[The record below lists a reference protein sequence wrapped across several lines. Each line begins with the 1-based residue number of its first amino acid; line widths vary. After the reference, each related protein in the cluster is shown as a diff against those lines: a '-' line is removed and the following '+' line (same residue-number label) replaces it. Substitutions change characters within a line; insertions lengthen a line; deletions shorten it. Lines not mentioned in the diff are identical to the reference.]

1 MLATV
6 IPDHTGHC
14 GQFQFYHKTKR
25 YGPSSLP
32 LRQFASISPSSE
44 SYHHHYTLLI
54 HRNFTL
60 LLCLE
65 SSYTS
70 FILHIALHFSI
81 HVLMFGSATFLTPQ
95 YWVSQPNKHTQEPHH
110 QRKFWDL
117 FVTSSLPSTSTSV
130 SATTLLPLLH
140 LHTSFCSKHSRPLHG
155 TSKKNRRGNK
165 VPKCRSCTNVGC
177 KLCW

>member
-44 SYHHHYTLLI
+44 SDHHHYTLRI

-130 SATTLLPLLH
+130 SATSLLPLLH